1 MYTKFWD
8 WRASAMVGL
17 TGAASTRTRC
27 LLALMLAPSVL
38 ANTLPQEFIQNAED
52 ALIVRCESRQI
63 SSALIQ
69 ATGEKRERTGHVGR
83 GESARER

>member
-17 TGAASTRTRC
+17 TGAASTRKRC

-69 ATGEKRERTGHVGR
+69 AT
-83 GESARER
+83 